1 MRTVVL
7 RVVALA
13 LLLLLALFGAI
24 AVRTMQRLPDLTV
37 YFVRDLGTSF
47 TLVPDHEKVGRLQP
61 EERVRWQVEKLVA
74 GPEPG
79 SGLTTTLPEGTRL
92 LGASTNGGVLTV
104 DLSSEFEQ
112 GGGTALMAG
121 RLNQLFYTLT
131 QPKDVDAVR
140 LRVEGREV
148 FVFSGDGLE
157 VEQPWVRS
165 SHPELPVW

>member
-24 AVRTMQRLPDLTV
+24 AVRTMQRLPDMTV

-47 TLVPDHEKVGRLQP
+47 TLEPTHQKAGRLNP
-61 EERVRWQVEKLVA
+61 EERARRQVEALVA
-74 GPEPG
+74 GPDAG
-79 SGLTTTLPEGTRL
+79 SGLATTFPPGTTLL
-92 LGASTNGGVLTV
+92 SAALSGGVLTV
-104 DLSSEFEQ
+104 DLSREFEQ

-131 QPKDVDAVR
+131 QPADVDAVR
-140 LRVEGREV
+140 LRVGGDEV
-148 FVFSGDGLE
+148 RVFSGDGLE
-157 VEQPWVRS
+157 VEQPWLRS
-165 SHPELPVW
+165 QQPGLPVW

>member
-24 AVRTMQRLPDLTV
+24 AVRTMQRLPDMTV

-47 TLVPDHEKVGRLQP
+47 TLEAVHEKAGRLRP
-61 EERVRWQVEKLVA
+61 EARAQRQVQVLVA
-74 GPEPG
+74 GPADG
-79 SGLTTTLPEGTRL
+79 SGLATTFPPGTRL
-92 LGASTNGGVLTV
+92 VSASLDATTLTV
-104 DLSSEFEQ
+104 DLSSEFEA

-131 QPKDVDAVR
+131 QPADVEAVR
-140 LRVEGREV
+140 LFVGGREV
-148 FVFSGDGLE
+148 HIFSGDGLE

-165 SHPELPVW
+165 DHPAVPVW